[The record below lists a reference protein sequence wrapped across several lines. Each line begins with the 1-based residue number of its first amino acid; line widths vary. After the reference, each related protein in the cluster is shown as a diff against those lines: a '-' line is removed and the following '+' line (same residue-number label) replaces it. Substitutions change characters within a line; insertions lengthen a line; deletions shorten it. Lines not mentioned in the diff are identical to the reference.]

1 MPLIFKP
8 EPQEVKQVVESHLGK
23 MISKQAFST
32 PHLSKMKEED
42 VGAIIPTQ
50 TVPVY
55 HLGLN
60 DLVENRAIAAAA
72 TLRSWRYLIEH
83 SGEVVASADAV
94 IDAEGKPVFSHVNE
108 GPLVNGI
115 TSAIHTADS
124 QEMLQRGEYEVRLL
138 MVPALYVA
146 ALWFVDTTGA
156 QDLAMPIEPTFEPLR
171 ANELIMIE
179 QLTSTLQ
186 ELARTHSDQLKEI
199 EE

>member
-32 PHLSKMKEED
+32 PHLSKMKEEE

-60 DLVENRAIAAAA
+60 DLVENRDIAAAE
-72 TLRSWRYLIEH
+72 LRSWRYLIEH

-115 TSAIHTADS
+115 TSAIHTANS

-156 QDLAMPIEPTFEPLR
+156 QDHAMPIEPTFEPLR
-171 ANELIMIE
+171 ANEVITIE

>member
-8 EPQEVKQVVESHLGK
+8 GPQEVKQVVESHLGK

-60 DLVENRAIAAAA
+60 DLVENRAIAAAE
-72 TLRSWRYLIEH
+72 LRSWRYLIEH

-115 TSAIHTADS
+115 TSAIHTANS

-156 QDLAMPIEPTFEPLR
+156 QDYTMPIGPAFEPLR
-171 ANELIMIE
+171 ANELITIE

-186 ELARTHSDQLKEI
+186 ELARKHSDQLKEI
-199 EE
+199 EAS

>member
-8 EPQEVKQVVESHLGK
+8 EPQEVKQVVESQLGK
-23 MISKQAFST
+23 MTSKQAFST
-32 PHLSKMKEED
+32 PHLAKMKEED

-50 TVPVY
+50 VVPVY
-55 HLGLN
+55 NLGLN
-60 DLVENRAIAAAA
+60 DLVENRDMAAAE
-72 TLRSWRYLIEH
+72 LKSWRYLIEH

-115 TSAIHTADS
+115 TSAIHTANS

-146 ALWFVDTTGA
+146 ALWFVDTAGA
-156 QDLAMPIEPTFEPLR
+156 QDHAMPIEPTFEPLR
-171 ANELIMIE
+171 ANELITIE
-179 QLTSTLQ
+179 QFTSTLQ
-186 ELARTHSDQLKEI
+186 ELARAHSEQPNELV
-199 EE
+199 